1 MVESGIGQ
9 DSDIRASFEAI
20 NHLKYGTENQEYAFI
35 QSFFK
40 ETGYGND
47 SKIHENFEALYQN
60 IDETKLIEELQNYGF
75 RFEYALDEEG
85 SHYVLIS
92 VDK

>member
-1 MVESGIGQ
+1 M
-9 DSDIRASFEAI
+9 
-20 NHLKYGTENQEYAFI
+20 
-35 QSFFK
+35 
-40 ETGYGND
+40 
-47 SKIHENFEALYQN
+47 
-60 IDETKLIEELQNYGF
+60 DETKLIEELQNYGF